1 MIATREQEYAALMRD
16 ALDKPGVREASEL
29 HSLILQVNP
38 PTFVPSMLATV
49 VPSTTTNPQRS

>member
-29 HSLILQVNP
+29 HNLILQVNP